1 MTIVLHNIREW
12 LPQTMVWVFNQTS
25 NLPGDITNHIVCES
39 KANLGQFPAD
49 NIYSLSEAN
58 PMRYFWDKG
67 LRKLGVRRYLGFTV
81 NASKRIKPDIMHTHF
96 GAYGWSSA
104 PAARKSG
111 TRHVVSFY
119 GADACLYPSNQPI
132 WRERYNE
139 LFRSA
144 DMILCEGP
152 HMASTIES
160 LGCPREK
167 IVVNRLG
174 VDVSK
179 IQFKQKEWKPGAP
192 LKVLISATFREK
204 KGIPYA
210 LEALGLLKNDIP
222 MEITIIGDATSE
234 PRSVREKQRILSV
247 IEDRELSKSVRMLGF
262 QPYSELLREARYHHV
277 FLSPSVTAEDGD
289 AEGGA
294 PVSLIDMAA
303 TGLILVSSRHCDI
316 PEIVIHEETGLL
328 SDERDVKGIA
338 ENIRWLAEN
347 PGEWERMATAS
358 RARVEKEFDAKTQA
372 EKLAAIYRR
381 VVHW

>member
-1 MTIVLHNIREW
+1 MIWIYH
-12 LPQTMVWVFNQTS
+12 QTS

-39 KANLGQFPAD
+39 KANLDQFPAD
-49 NIYSLSEAN
+49 NIYSLSEASSL
-58 PMRYFWDKG
+58 RCLWDKG
-67 LRKLGVRRYLGFTV
+67 LRKLGVRQHLGFTV
-81 NASKRIKPDIMHTHF
+81 YAANKIKPDIMHTHF

-104 PAARKSG
+104 AVARKSG

-119 GADACLYPSNQPI
+119 GADACLYPSSQPI
-132 WRERYNE
+132 WRERYME

-152 HMASTIES
+152 HMAVTIES

-179 IQFKQKEWKPGAP
+179 IHFEHRTWKPGAP
-192 LKVLISATFREK
+192 LRVLISATFREK

-210 LEALGLLKNDIP
+210 LEALGALKNDIP
-222 MEITIIGDATSE
+222 LEITVIGDATSE
-234 PRSVREKQRILSV
+234 PRSVLEKQNILSV
-247 IEDRELSKSVRMLGF
+247 IKNRGLSKSVRMLGF
-262 QPYSELLREARYHHV
+262 RPYAELLREAYYHHI
-277 FLSPSVTAEDGD
+277 FLSPSVTAKDGD

-316 PEIVIHEETGLL
+316 PEIIIHGETGLL
-328 SDERDVKGIA
+328 SAERDVQGIA
-338 ENIRWLAEN
+338 ANIRWLAEN
-347 PGEWERMATAS
+347 PGEWTRMAAAA

-372 EKLAAIYRR
+372 EKLASIYTK
-381 VVHW
+381 VAHG

>member
-1 MTIVLHNIREW
+1 MTVVLHNIREW

-39 KANLGQFPAD
+39 KANLGQFPAG

-58 PMRYFWDKG
+58 LIRYFWDKG
-67 LRKLGVRRYLGFTV
+67 LRKLGVRRHLGFTV

-119 GADACLYPSNQPI
+119 GADACLYPSSQPI

-152 HMASTIES
+152 YMAGTLES

-179 IQFKQKEWKPGAP
+179 IRFEHRTWKPGAP

-204 KGIPYA
+204 KGVPLA
-210 LEALGLLKNDIP
+210 LEALSYLKNDIP
-222 MEITIIGDATSE
+222 LEITVIGDATIE
-234 PRSVREKQRILSV
+234 ERSIREKAKILSV
-247 IEDRELSKSVRMLGF
+247 IEDRGLSKSVRMLGF
-262 QPYSELLREARYHHV
+262 QPYSELMREARYHHV

-316 PEIVIHEETGLL
+316 PEIVIHGETGLL
-328 SDERDVKGIA
+328 SAERDVEGIA
-338 ENIRWLAEN
+338 ANIRWLAEN
-347 PGEWERMATAS
+347 PGEWQRIAAAA

>member
-1 MTIVLHNIREW
+1 
-12 LPQTMVWVFNQTS
+12 MVWVYNQTS
-25 NLPGDITNHIVCES
+25 NLPGDITNHILCES

-49 NIYSLSEAN
+49 NIHSLSEAN
-58 PMRYFWDKG
+58 SLRYLWDKG
-67 LRKLGVRRYLGFTV
+67 LRKLGVRRHLGFTV
-81 NASKRIKPDIMHTHF
+81 KAAKRIKPDIMHTHF

-132 WRERYNE
+132 WRERYME

-144 DMILCEGP
+144 DMVLCEGP
-152 HMASTIES
+152 HMAGTLES

-192 LKVLISATFREK
+192 LRVLISATFREK
-204 KGIPYA
+204 KGIPLA
-210 LEALGLLKNDIP
+210 LEALGSLKNDIP
-222 MEITIIGDATSE
+222 IEITVIGDATVE
-234 PRSVREKQRILSV
+234 ARSIREKEKILSV
-247 IEDRELSKSVRMLGF
+247 IEDRGLSKSVRMLGF
-262 QPYSELLREARYHHV
+262 RTYCELLREARYHHV

-316 PEIVIHEETGLL
+316 PEIVIHGETGLL
-328 SDERDVKGIA
+328 SAERDVEGIA
-338 ENIRWLAEN
+338 ANIRWLAEN
-347 PGEWERMATAS
+347 PEEWKRISAAA

-372 EKLAAIYRR
+372 EKLAALYRNIAGNLNK
-381 VVHW
+381 